1 MSAARKEQART
12 RRPRGLGRLDRAADC
27 MAPAMHKHLRM
38 RAGACA
44 CLEVLLNEQKLR
56 FGLPRHG

>member
-1 MSAARKEQART
+1 MSVARKVQART
-12 RRPRGLGRLDRAADC
+12 RRPKDLGRLDRAADC

-44 CLEVLLNEQKLR
+44 CLEVLNEQKLR